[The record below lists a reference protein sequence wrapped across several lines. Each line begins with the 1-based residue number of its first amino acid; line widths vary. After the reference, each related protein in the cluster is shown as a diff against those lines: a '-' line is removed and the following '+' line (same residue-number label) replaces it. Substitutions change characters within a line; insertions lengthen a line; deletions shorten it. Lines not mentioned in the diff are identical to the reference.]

1 MPVNILIVTLYTN
14 FIKIFHVCVI
24 FIIFCAYFTFIL
36 KNIKHVVTIN
46 IEKYSFKFFSSIIYF
61 NSIYIQNYIL
71 TFSLYYYT
79 YIYILIKSNH
89 IYTVLNVYT
98 LQKGSNLF
106 RKNYV
111 LFFQFILCLFIS
123 FVLFNKIK
131 IISLYIFF
139 CYFF

>member
-24 FIIFCAYFTFIL
+24 FIFFCAYFTFFF
-36 KNIKHVVTIN
+36 NIKHVVTIN

-106 RKNYV
+106 RENYV

>member
-1 MPVNILIVTLYTN
+1 MPVNILIVTLYISCLCN
-14 FIKIFHVCVI
+14 FYYFLCIFYI
-24 FIIFCAYFTFIL
+24 FF
-36 KNIKHVVTIN
+36 NIKHVVTIN

-106 RKNYV
+106 RENYV
-111 LFFQFILCLFIS
+111 LFFQFIVFFSVLS
-123 FVLFNKIK
+123 FHCEVRAI
-131 IISLYIFF
+131 
-139 CYFF
+139 